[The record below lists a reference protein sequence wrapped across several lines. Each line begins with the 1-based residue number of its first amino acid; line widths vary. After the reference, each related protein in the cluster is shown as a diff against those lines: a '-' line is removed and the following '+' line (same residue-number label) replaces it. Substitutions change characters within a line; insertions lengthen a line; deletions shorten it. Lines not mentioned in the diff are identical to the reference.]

1 MEVNWVSFNQELHKS
16 TILVCLTL
24 GTLGTLGTFFYF
36 CKSRK
41 ITMSENIFANTSCII
56 LSAGSSE
63 RMGMHKV
70 LLKFDD
76 RRNFIQQITE
86 EYLKAGVEQI
96 IVVVNNE
103 IYGLSKKGMFQL
115 SEKVELVV
123 NEHPE
128 LGRFYSLQKGVQQL
142 IPENHCFF
150 QNIDNPFINEKV
162 LNSLVKHKQEADV
175 LLPVFENSPGH
186 PVLFSP
192 SVAHEI
198 MKQHEPGTRIDYFL
212 KKFESKRIGLSD
224 KSICVNINC
233 REDYVAA
240 GFWF

>member
-1 MEVNWVSFNQELHKS
+1 
-16 TILVCLTL
+16 
-24 GTLGTLGTFFYF
+24 
-36 CKSRK
+36 
-41 ITMSENIFANTSCII
+41 
-56 LSAGSSE
+56 
-63 RMGMHKV
+63 MGMHKA

-115 SEKVELVV
+115 SEKVELIV

-150 QNIDNPFINEKV
+150 QNIDNPLVTEKV
-162 LNSLVKHKQEADV
+162 LESLIKHKNEADV
-175 LLPVFENSPGH
+175 IIPIFENRPGH

-192 SVAHEI
+192 HVAHKI
-198 MKQHEPGTRIDYFL
+198 HKISDYGIRIDNFL
-212 KKFESKRIGLSD
+212 KSFAALKVGTNDNSVLL
-224 KSICVNINC
+224 NINLMEEYLEM
-233 REDYVAA
+233 RPKMH
-240 GFWF
+240 GF

>member
-1 MEVNWVSFNQELHKS
+1 
-16 TILVCLTL
+16 
-24 GTLGTLGTFFYF
+24 
-36 CKSRK
+36 
-41 ITMSENIFANTSCII
+41 MSENFFANTSCII

-63 RMGMHKV
+63 RMGMHKA

-123 NEHPE
+123 NEHIE

-142 IPENHCFF
+142 IPNNHCFF
-150 QNIDNPFINEKV
+150 QNIDNPLVSDNV
-162 LNSLVKHKQEADV
+162 LENLIKHKHKADV
-175 LLPVFENSPGH
+175 LIPVFENKPGH

-192 SVAHEI
+192 LVAQEI
-198 MKQHEPGTRIDYFL
+198 IKNGDFGIRIDQFL
-212 KKFESKRIGLSD
+212 KGFNNCKIETND
-224 KSICVNINC
+224 NSILLNINFID
-233 REDYVAA
+233 EYLAFIQKQDV
-240 GFWF
+240 F